1 MHRMILDQF
10 ASNDA
15 ERQQLEKDWIDGNP
29 TLTGR
34 ANVEALTGV
43 VFDQLFVEWAAML
56 YMDGRVT
63 PLAAELE
70 MTSWDLF
77 NIYENTF
84 HSSLSLV
91 PNARTYGAFTEAG
104 KSVIA
109 GSTFYTTLTAAG
121 ARGALAV
128 RLRDGADAVLGTTLS
143 PRFWIARVQ

>member
-1 MHRMILDQF
+1 DQF
-10 ASNDA
+10 ASSPA
-15 ERQQLEKDWIDGNP
+15 ERQQLEKDWIDANP

-43 VFDQLFVEWAAML
+43 AFDQLFVEWAAML
-56 YMDGRVT
+56 YVDGRVA

-77 NIYENTF
+77 DIYENTF
-84 HSSLSLV
+84 AVELSLV
-91 PNARTYGAFTEAG
+91 PTARTYGAFTDT
-104 KSVIA
+104 KSVVA

-128 RLRDGADAVLGTTLS
+128 RLRDGADAVLGTTTS
-143 PRFWIARVQ
+143 PRYWIVRLQ